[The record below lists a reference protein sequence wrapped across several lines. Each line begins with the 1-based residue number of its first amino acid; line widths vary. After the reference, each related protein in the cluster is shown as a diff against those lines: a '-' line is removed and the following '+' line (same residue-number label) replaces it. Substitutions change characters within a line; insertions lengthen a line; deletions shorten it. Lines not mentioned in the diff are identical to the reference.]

1 MLGIENQVCVK
12 NLTYIIFWGVFVK
25 DLCHNKKTKSMKY
38 YITQRQSLLKAVVL
52 WIAFAMVPLT
62 ISAQSFTLN
71 NGEGEV
77 SVTGTSTLH
86 DWEEVAE
93 QKSGSMTLENT
104 GELPKINSL
113 KFTVE
118 AESLKS
124 GKGAMDKNTY
134 KALETKD
141 HKQIVFVL
149 KGVKSISPVTSSSNK
164 YKVVATG
171 SLTIAGSTNTID
183 LPFNLTVNQGKVL
196 LEGKKSLKMTDF
208 NVDPPK
214 ALLGTITTGDEIEVH
229 YNTVWK

>member
-1 MLGIENQVCVK
+1 MQYH
-12 NLTYIIFWGVFVK
+12 TT
-25 DLCHNKKTKSMKY
+25 H
-38 YITQRQSLLKAVVL
+38 RQSLLKVVIL
-52 WIAFAMVPLT
+52 WIAFTIVPLT
-62 ISAQSFTLN
+62 ISAQSFSLN

-77 SVTGTSTLH
+77 TVTGTSTLH

-93 QKSGSMTLENT
+93 QKSGSITLDNT
-104 GELPKINSL
+104 GELPKITSL
-113 KFTVE
+113 KFVVE

-141 HKQIVFVL
+141 HKQIVFEF
-149 KGVKSISPVTSSSNK
+149 KSIKSISPITATSNK

-171 SLTIAGSTNTID
+171 NLTIAGSTNSIE
-183 LPFNLTVNQGKVL
+183 LPFNLNINGSKLL
-196 LEGKKSLKMTDF
+196 LEGKKALKMTDY
-208 NVDPPK
+208 NIDPPK

>member
-1 MLGIENQVCVK
+1 MQYH
-12 NLTYIIFWGVFVK
+12 TT
-25 DLCHNKKTKSMKY
+25 H
-38 YITQRQSLLKAVVL
+38 RQSLLKTVIL
-52 WIAFAMVPLT
+52 WISFTLVPLAL
-62 ISAQSFTLN
+62 SAQNFKLN

-77 SVTGTSTLH
+77 KVTGTSTLH

-93 QKSGSMTLENT
+93 QKSGTIVLDNT
-104 GELPKINSL
+104 GELPKISSL
-113 KFTVE
+113 KFIVE
-118 AESLKS
+118 SESLKS

-141 HKQIVFVL
+141 YKEIVFEL
-149 KGVKSISPVTSSSNK
+149 KSVKSISPVTSASNK

-183 LPFNLTVNQGKVL
+183 LPFNLTIHEGKIL
-196 LEGKKSLKMTDF
+196 LEGKKGLKMTDYKIE
-208 NVDPPK
+208 PPK